1 MSCRSSLRGALV
13 TAVALLAVACSGGD
27 GGGIELAEVTTG
39 SVTQTIAAPATL
51 EPEARRTV
59 RAPAGGAVEEILV
72 ESGDAVRAGDVVLRM
87 SSDSLDAAISQ
98 ARAGL
103 DAASALGAIG
113 PAVDLAALIEPVRQQ
128 VQEVVPP
135 VLDGLEARAEQVAD
149 PDLRAELL
157 LELNDA
163 RLGYEDVVDQLA
175 SAEAEARTAAR
186 RSTAAQRAAAEA
198 QRRQA
203 QAALD
208 AAQEREDQL
217 TVTAPI
223 DGVVELADGDEAPAG
238 GSAELPSELGGLLG
252 AGAGRG
258 PVAPGAT
265 VGPGQALF
273 TVYDLSGFHV
283 EATVDEVDAIDVAEG
298 QPAEVLVEAYPD
310 RSFSGRVSRVGIA
323 PAQGRAGGVVYPV
336 TVRFQDD
343 LGDVTFRVG
352 MTASVEIAVEEVD
365 DAPVVPSRALL
376 VRDGR
381 DVVLVARI
389 DSGTRVARAVE
400 VELLAVGDEEAAVD
414 GELEVGEEVVVSGF
428 DDLED
433 GDPLPG

>member
-1 MSCRSSLRGALV
+1 MSLSARLRGAS
-13 TAVALLAVACSGGD
+13 AVAVAFLALSACSSGGGD
-27 GGGIELAEVTTG
+27 PIELAEVTTG
-39 SVTQTIAAPATL
+39 AVTQTVAAPANV
-51 EPEARRTV
+51 EPADRRTV
-59 RAPAGGAVEEILV
+59 TSPATGTIEEIV
-72 ESGDAVRAGDVVLRM
+72 VAPGDEVRAGDVILRI

-113 PAVDLAALIEPVRQQ
+113 PAVDLSGLVSPIREQ

-135 VLDGLEARAEQVAD
+135 VLEDLETRAEQLED

-157 LELNDA
+157 LRLNDA
-163 RLGYEDVVDQLA
+163 RIRYREVVDELA
-175 SAEAEARTAAR
+175 SAESEAEAAAR

-208 AAQEREDQL
+208 AAQQREDQL
-217 TVTAPI
+217 TVTSPI
-223 DGVVELADGDEAPAG
+223 DGVVELADGDPASAGAP
-238 GSAELPSELGGLLG
+238 ELPSELGGFLG
-252 AGAGRG
+252 SGSGGG
-258 PVAPGAT
+258 PVAPGAQ
-265 VGPGQALF
+265 VAVGQALF

-283 EATVDEVDAIDVAEG
+283 RATVDEVDAIEVAAG
-298 QPAEVLVEAYPD
+298 QPVEILVEAYMD
-310 RSFSGRVSRVGIA
+310 RSFRGRVERVGVA
-323 PAQGRAGGVVYPV
+323 PEQGRAGGVVYPV

-343 LGDVTFRVG
+343 LDDVTFRVG
-352 MTASVEIAVEEVD
+352 LTASVEIAVEEVD

-381 DVVLVARI
+381 DVVFVARTE
-389 DSGTRVARAVE
+389 DGGRVVRAVE
-400 VELLAVGDEEAAVD
+400 IELLAVGEERAAVAGD
-414 GELEVGEEVVVSGF
+414 LEVGEEVVVSGF

-433 GDPLPG
+433 GDPLPS